1 MNSIHEELKAVSQF
15 LSEYATCLMASGVHT
30 SRIVRNTA
38 RIAESFGFEAH
49 MTLFHKTIIMTL
61 RNKENT
67 HVYSMVNTAKAGAI
81 NFEINS
87 DLSALSW
94 EAYDNHLPLD
104 QLWEKYHAITSKPR
118 LNAWLVWVLVGFA
131 NASFCRLFSGDWI
144 AVAAVFVATLVGFR
158 IKQVLGKH
166 HINHYFIFTISAF
179 VASLIATVTMW
190 QQWGNTPDIAIG
202 ASVLYLIPG
211 VPLINGIIDIIEG
224 HVLAGTARLINAFL
238 LIICIAFGMSLPRP
252 GPSFPAVPG
261 VCFSPGRMLFCRLLR
276 TADYTAPCTPI
287 LKRNGRTLP
296 EEGRYAASPVR
307 AHGRASARRSGS
319 GRRHRLTTFFTNC
332 L

>member
-1 MNSIHEELKAVSQF
+1 
-15 LSEYATCLMASGVHT
+15 MASGVHT

-144 AVAAVFVATLVGFR
+144 AVAAVFVATLVG
-158 IKQVLGKH
+158 
-166 HINHYFIFTISAF
+166 
-179 VASLIATVTMW
+179 
-190 QQWGNTPDIAIG
+190 NTPDIAIG

-238 LIICIAFGMSLPRP
+238 LIICIAFGM
-252 GPSFPAVPG
+252 AIT
-261 VCFSPGRMLFCRLLR
+261 LLMMGGK
-276 TADYTAPCTPI
+276 
-287 LKRNGRTLP
+287 LL
-296 EEGRYAASPVR
+296 
-307 AHGRASARRSGS
+307 
-319 GRRHRLTTFFTNC
+319 
-332 L
+332 

>member
-1 MNSIHEELKAVSQF
+1 
-15 LSEYATCLMASGVHT
+15 MASGVHT

-158 IKQVLGKH
+158 LKQVFRETPYQSLLYIYNIGVCRFFNSLGNYVAAMGKH
-166 HINHYFIFTISAF
+166 TGYS
-179 VASLIATVTMW
+179 
-190 QQWGNTPDIAIG
+190 
-202 ASVLYLIPG
+202 Y
-211 VPLINGIIDIIEG
+211 
-224 HVLAGTARLINAFL
+224 R
-238 LIICIAFGMSLPRP
+238 C
-252 GPSFPAVPG
+252 
-261 VCFSPGRMLFCRLLR
+261 
-276 TADYTAPCTPI
+276 
-287 LKRNGRTLP
+287 
-296 EEGRYAASPVR
+296 
-307 AHGRASARRSGS
+307 
-319 GRRHRLTTFFTNC
+319 
-332 L
+332 

>member
-1 MNSIHEELKAVSQF
+1 
-15 LSEYATCLMASGVHT
+15 
-30 SRIVRNTA
+30 
-38 RIAESFGFEAH
+38 
-49 MTLFHKTIIMTL
+49 MTL

-118 LNAWLVWVLVGFA
+118 LNAWLVWILVGFA

-144 AVAAVFVATLVGFR
+144 AVAAVFVATLVR
-158 IKQVLGKH
+158 ISSQTSIRETPYQSLL
-166 HINHYFIFTISAF
+166 IFTISAF
-179 VASLIATVTMW
+179 VASLIARVTMW

-224 HVLAGTARLINAFL
+224 HVLAGTARLINAFFL
-238 LIICIAFGMSLPRP
+238 LIILYLHLEWLSH
-252 GPSFPAVPG
+252 
-261 VCFSPGRMLFCRLLR
+261 LLMMGGK
-276 TADYTAPCTPI
+276 
-287 LKRNGRTLP
+287 LL
-296 EEGRYAASPVR
+296 
-307 AHGRASARRSGS
+307 
-319 GRRHRLTTFFTNC
+319 
-332 L
+332 

>member
-1 MNSIHEELKAVSQF
+1 MQFPLALCTHLSLSLHVEKSVNTTKVNSIHEELKAVSQF

-158 IKQVLGKH
+158 LKQVLGKH

-179 VASLIATVTMW
+179 VASLIASVTMW

-238 LIICIAFGMSLPRP
+238 LIICIAFGM
-252 GPSFPAVPG
+252 AIT
-261 VCFSPGRMLFCRLLR
+261 LLMMGGK
-276 TADYTAPCTPI
+276 
-287 LKRNGRTLP
+287 LL
-296 EEGRYAASPVR
+296 
-307 AHGRASARRSGS
+307 
-319 GRRHRLTTFFTNC
+319 
-332 L
+332 

>member
-1 MNSIHEELKAVSQF
+1 
-15 LSEYATCLMASGVHT
+15 MASGVHT

-158 IKQVLGKH
+158 LKQVLGL
-166 HINHYFIFTISAF
+166 
-179 VASLIATVTMW
+179 SLIH
-190 QQWGNTPDIAIG
+190 I
-202 ASVLYLIPG
+202 
-211 VPLINGIIDIIEG
+211 
-224 HVLAGTARLINAFL
+224 
-238 LIICIAFGMSLPRP
+238 
-252 GPSFPAVPG
+252 
-261 VCFSPGRMLFCRLLR
+261 
-276 TADYTAPCTPI
+276 
-287 LKRNGRTLP
+287 
-296 EEGRYAASPVR
+296 
-307 AHGRASARRSGS
+307 
-319 GRRHRLTTFFTNC
+319 
-332 L
+332 

>member
-1 MNSIHEELKAVSQF
+1 
-15 LSEYATCLMASGVHT
+15 MASGVHT

-118 LNAWLVWVLVGFA
+118 LNA
-131 NASFCRLFSGDWI
+131 
-144 AVAAVFVATLVGFR
+144 
-158 IKQVLGKH
+158 
-166 HINHYFIFTISAF
+166 
-179 VASLIATVTMW
+179 
-190 QQWGNTPDIAIG
+190 
-202 ASVLYLIPG
+202 
-211 VPLINGIIDIIEG
+211 
-224 HVLAGTARLINAFL
+224 
-238 LIICIAFGMSLPRP
+238 
-252 GPSFPAVPG
+252 
-261 VCFSPGRMLFCRLLR
+261 
-276 TADYTAPCTPI
+276 
-287 LKRNGRTLP
+287 
-296 EEGRYAASPVR
+296 
-307 AHGRASARRSGS
+307 
-319 GRRHRLTTFFTNC
+319 
-332 L
+332 

>member
-1 MNSIHEELKAVSQF
+1 
-15 LSEYATCLMASGVHT
+15 MASGVHT

-131 NASFCRLFSGDWI
+131 NAFFLPVIQWRLDRRCSGFCCDSCRISSQTSIRETPYQSLLYYLQYRRL
-144 AVAAVFVATLVGFR
+144 
-158 IKQVLGKH
+158 
-166 HINHYFIFTISAF
+166 
-179 VASLIATVTMW
+179 SL
-190 QQWGNTPDIAIG
+190 
-202 ASVLYLIPG
+202 L
-211 VPLINGIIDIIEG
+211 
-224 HVLAGTARLINAFL
+224 
-238 LIICIAFGMSLPRP
+238 
-252 GPSFPAVPG
+252 
-261 VCFSPGRMLFCRLLR
+261 
-276 TADYTAPCTPI
+276 
-287 LKRNGRTLP
+287 
-296 EEGRYAASPVR
+296 
-307 AHGRASARRSGS
+307 
-319 GRRHRLTTFFTNC
+319 
-332 L
+332 

>member
-1 MNSIHEELKAVSQF
+1 
-15 LSEYATCLMASGVHT
+15 
-30 SRIVRNTA
+30 
-38 RIAESFGFEAH
+38 
-49 MTLFHKTIIMTL
+49 MTL

-158 IKQVLGKH
+158 LKQVLGKH
-166 HINHYFIFTISAF
+166 HINHYFIFTAF
-179 VASLIATVTMW
+179 
-190 QQWGNTPDIAIG
+190 
-202 ASVLYLIPG
+202 G
-211 VPLINGIIDIIEG
+211 VCK
-224 HVLAGTARLINAFL
+224 L
-238 LIICIAFGMSLPRP
+238 LIRIPMVLNSSSLLNNSMTFSIA
-252 GPSFPAVPG
+252 
-261 VCFSPGRMLFCRLLR
+261 
-276 TADYTAPCTPI
+276 
-287 LKRNGRTLP
+287 
-296 EEGRYAASPVR
+296 
-307 AHGRASARRSGS
+307 RSDS
-319 GRRHRLTTFFTNC
+319 
-332 L
+332 

>member
-166 HINHYFIFTISAF
+166 HINHYFIFTIS
-179 VASLIATVTMW
+179 
-190 QQWGNTPDIAIG
+190 
-202 ASVLYLIPG
+202 
-211 VPLINGIIDIIEG
+211 
-224 HVLAGTARLINAFL
+224 
-238 LIICIAFGMSLPRP
+238 C
-252 GPSFPAVPG
+252 
-261 VCFSPGRMLFCRLLR
+261 
-276 TADYTAPCTPI
+276 
-287 LKRNGRTLP
+287 
-296 EEGRYAASPVR
+296 
-307 AHGRASARRSGS
+307 
-319 GRRHRLTTFFTNC
+319 
-332 L
+332 

>member
-1 MNSIHEELKAVSQF
+1 
-15 LSEYATCLMASGVHT
+15 MASGVHT

-118 LNAWLVWVLVGFA
+118 LNAWLVWILVGFA

-158 IKQVLGKH
+158 LKQVLGKH

-179 VASLIATVTMW
+179 VASLIASVTMW

-211 VPLINGIIDIIEG
+211 VPLINGIIDIIDG

-238 LIICIAFGMSLPRP
+238 LIICIAFGM
-252 GPSFPAVPG
+252 AIT
-261 VCFSPGRMLFCRLLR
+261 LLMMGGK
-276 TADYTAPCTPI
+276 
-287 LKRNGRTLP
+287 LL
-296 EEGRYAASPVR
+296 
-307 AHGRASARRSGS
+307 
-319 GRRHRLTTFFTNC
+319 
-332 L
+332 